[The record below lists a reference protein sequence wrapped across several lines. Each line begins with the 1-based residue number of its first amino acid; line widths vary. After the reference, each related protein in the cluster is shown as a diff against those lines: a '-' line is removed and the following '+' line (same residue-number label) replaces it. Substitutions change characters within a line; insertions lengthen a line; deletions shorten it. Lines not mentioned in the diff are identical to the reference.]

1 MFKKLYGAYV
11 VLALRQL
18 WMIKTV
24 CEKGNLGSKIEVCKL
39 N

>member
-1 MFKKLYGAYV
+1 MFKKHYNYGAYV

-24 CEKGNLGSKIEVCKL
+24 CGREIWEAE
-39 N
+39 